1 VELDAFLPVAI
12 ELLAVPSTADRP
24 EQLRRVVESVVDNA
38 LLKLVNT
45 VTRLLTNYP
54 VATEEVWRTTMSLAR
69 VDTPNRAFNHHV
81 DAAHHADDSGQIG
94 RDFHDLLKAKAQPAC
109 PARCN

>member
-1 VELDAFLPVAI
+1 
-12 ELLAVPSTADRP
+12 
-24 EQLRRVVESVVDNA
+24 
-38 LLKLVNT
+38 
-45 VTRLLTNYP
+45 
-54 VATEEVWRTTMSLAR
+54 MSLAR
-69 VDTPNRAFNHHV
+69 VDTPNRAFTHHV